1 MDTLD
6 LKRENE
12 FLKQE
17 LEAYRANEKLFR
29 ALVETAVG
37 DIGEDFFNNIVIK
50 LSEWLNAECVIIGQ
64 LVSENLVE
72 GFPTYLD
79 GKLIKGFTYKLKDT
93 PCDLTSRKGYCVYHD
108 NVIDFF
114 PTAKDLLELNIRGY
128 VGTALYNKD
137 GEPNGILC
145 AMSRKELKLPP
156 QSEAILR
163 IVGARI
169 TAEIERIKAQKALE
183 ISESNLKKAILTK
196 DRLYSVISHD
206 LRTPFNALIGF
217 SKLLQT
223 QFHSLTADKIKKYI
237 GIIYEVSG
245 QTYNLLTNLL
255 DWSLAQTNDIKF
267 HPEVIDLKALIAE
280 VAKPLVH
287 SAGQKN
293 IAFSVLVAEGT
304 TLVADVN
311 MISAIL
317 RNLISNAVKFTP
329 KGGKIH
335 VTAETFTNETVF
347 CVSDT
352 GIGISPNDIKTLFN
366 DENSISTHGTEDEK
380 GAGLGLLL
388 CKELVKKH
396 NGKIWV
402 DSKTGEGSRFYFSI
416 PVGEL
421 EGK

>member
-1 MDTLD
+1 METLE
-6 LKRENE
+6 LLITENAA
-12 FLKQE
+12 LKQE
-17 LEAYRANEKLFR
+17 LEAYRSNEKLFQ

-72 GFPTYLD
+72 GFPAYLD

-93 PCDLTSRKGYCVYHD
+93 PCDLTSKKGFCVYHD
-108 NVIDFF
+108 RVIDFF
-114 PTAKDLLELNIRGY
+114 PTAKDLLELSIRGY

-145 AMSRKELKLPP
+145 AMSRNELKLPP
-156 QSEAILR
+156 QTEAILR

-169 TAEIERIKAQKALE
+169 SSEIERIKAQKALE
-183 ISESNLKKAILTK
+183 VSESNLKKAIHTK

-223 QFHSLTADKIKKYI
+223 QFNSLTPEKIKKYI

-255 DWSLAQTNDIKF
+255 DWSLTQTNEIKF
-267 HPEVIDLKALIAE
+267 NPQKIELKTFIDEVTKSQVHLAE
-280 VAKPLVH
+280 YKD
-287 SAGQKN
+287 
-293 IAFSVLVAEGT
+293 IAFSVSVEDGIT
-304 TLVADVN
+304 VVADAN

-317 RNLISNAVKFTP
+317 RNLISNALKFTSH
-329 KGGKIH
+329 GGKVQLSVKSASNEI
-335 VTAETFTNETVF
+335 TFCIADNG
-347 CVSDT
+347 C
-352 GIGISPNDIKTLFN
+352 GINPEDIKTLF
-366 DENSISTHGTEDEK
+366 DHENSFSTSGTDNEK
-380 GAGLGLLL
+380 GAGIGLLL
-388 CKELVKKH
+388 CKELVQKH
-396 NGKIWV
+396 KGKIWAE
-402 DSKTGEGSRFYFSI
+402 SKTGEGSRFYFSI
-416 PVGEL
+416 PV
-421 EGK
+421 K

>member
-6 LKRENE
+6 LLNRENE
-12 FLKQE
+12 SLKKE
-17 LEAYRANEKLFR
+17 LEAYKANEKLFQ

-37 DIGEDFFNNIVIK
+37 DIGEEFFNNIVIK

-72 GFPTYLD
+72 GFPAYVD
-79 GKLIKGFTYKLKDT
+79 GQFIKGFTYKLKDT
-93 PCDLTSRKGYCVYHD
+93 PCDLTSKKGYCVYHD

-128 VGTALYNKD
+128 VGTALYNKE

-169 TAEIERIKAQKALE
+169 TSEIERIKVQKALE
-183 ISESNLKKAILTK
+183 ISESNLKKAIVTK

-223 QFHSLTADKIKKYI
+223 QFHTLTQEKIKKYI

-255 DWSLAQTNDIKF
+255 DWSLTQTNDIKF
-267 HPEVIDLKALIAE
+267 NPQKIEVKTLIDEVTKSQIHLAE
-280 VAKPLVH
+280 
-287 SAGQKN
+287 QKN
-293 IAFSVLVAEGT
+293 IEFSVSVEQEIPM
-304 TLVADVN
+304 VADAN
-311 MISAIL
+311 MILAIL
-317 RNLISNAVKFTP
+317 RNLISNALKFTP
-329 KGGKIH
+329 QYGKVH
-335 VTAETFTNETVF
+335 LSAEEVPHEIVF

-352 GIGISPNDIKTLFN
+352 GVGIKPEDIKMLFN
-366 DENSISTHGTEDEK
+366 EDNSLSTIGTDNEK

-396 NGKIWV
+396 GGKIWAE
-402 DSKTGEGSRFYFSI
+402 SKTGEGSRFYFSI
-416 PVGEL
+416 PQRQ
-421 EGK
+421 